1 MSEVKEIIPMYIVGN
16 IVDKKFKQAT
26 HYSGHSGNRLFA
38 READAIR
45 FFNDTKCNYRREE
58 VHLYKVMAVLDCT
71 DDIGLAD
78 KLLAEV
84 R

>member
-1 MSEVKEIIPMYIVGN
+1 MSEIKEIIPMYIVGN
-16 IVDKKFKQAT
+16 IVDKKFKQAI
-26 HYSGHSGNRLFA
+26 HWGGHSGNRLFS

-45 FFNDTKCNYRREE
+45 FFNDAKCSSRE

-71 DDIGLAD
+71 DDIEFAD